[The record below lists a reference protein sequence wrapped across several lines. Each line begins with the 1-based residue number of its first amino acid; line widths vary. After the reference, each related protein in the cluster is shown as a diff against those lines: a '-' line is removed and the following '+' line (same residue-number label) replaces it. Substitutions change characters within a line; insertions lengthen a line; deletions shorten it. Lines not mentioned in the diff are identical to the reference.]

1 VVPDWLNIE
10 RLQNLNTLLIVVL
23 GVAALFAIRLIK
35 KIGTLL
41 IFLLI
46 IGSVVG
52 LLWGQRTE
60 LRECQLSC
68 SCQLFGQSVEIPT
81 NPLCGADRITT
92 GSLLSRD

>member
-1 VVPDWLNIE
+1 MVPDWLNIE
-10 RLQNLNTLLIVVL
+10 RLQNLNTLFIVVL
-23 GVAALFAIRLIK
+23 GVSALFAIRLIK

-41 IFLLI
+41 IFLLV
-46 IGSVVG
+46 IGSLTG

-68 SCQLFGQSVEIPT
+68 SCQFFGQSVEIPP

-92 GSLLSRD
+92 DSLISKD